1 MNQVKIKFV
10 LLVLTLLALNS
21 RGSSQ
26 NYVPNWSFEQY
37 VRNGALIRHAK
48 PWQSIEEGDF
58 YHERLMGDTSQ
69 FAGAFEGTSYIGL
82 RFRKKHREYIQV
94 KLTDVLVK
102 DRFYKLSFYWRK
114 AYWSTA
120 KLGHLGV
127 YVGSKAYRKN
137 QRVIALDT
145 ADDFGLDGAQAWIKS
160 SFIVQ
165 SKGRERYLCIGNFSE
180 NFRKDIIKDHAL
192 RMFGVEAYYFI
203 DAIRLEPLAYSIP
216 PISPETSPIIT
227 KSTWTS
233 KFSIAW
239 NDSLLDTNPNNLSL
253 AGTDTLK
260 QWSAVFPQKRLL
272 ISISHQS
279 YPWYINAD
287 EQLDRIHN
295 YITELLQFLQIKN
308 PIYIR
313 QHILSKFDNSKNN
326 IEFEM
331 D

>member
-1 MNQVKIKFV
+1 VNQAKIKFV
-10 LLVLTLLALNS
+10 LLGFPILVLSSL
-21 RGSSQ
+21 GSSQ
-26 NYVPNWSFEQY
+26 NWVPNWSFEQY
-37 VRNGALIRHAK
+37 VRNGTLIRHAK

-58 YHERLMGDTSQ
+58 YHERLKDDTSR

-94 KLTDVLVK
+94 KLTEILEK
-102 DRFYKLSFYWRK
+102 DRYYRISFYWRK

-127 YVGSKAYRKN
+127 YVGTKAYRKN
-137 QRVIALDT
+137 QTVTAIDT

-165 SKGRERYLCIGNFSE
+165 SKGRERYLCIGNFSD

-203 DAIRLEPLAYSIP
+203 DAISLEPIAYAFTSK
-216 PISPETSPIIT
+216 SPEASASIT

-239 NDSLLDTNPNNLSL
+239 NDSLLNINPNHICL

-260 QWSAVFPQKRLL
+260 QWSAAFPQKRLL
-272 ISISHQS
+272 ISISHQP
-279 YPWYINAD
+279 YPWYIHAD
-287 EQLDRIHN
+287 VQLDRIHD
-295 YITELLQFLQIKN
+295 YITKKLQFLQIKN

-313 QHILSKFDNSKNN
+313 QHILSKLDNSKNN